1 MSAVTTHVLDTARG
15 VPAAGVQVWLEQVS
29 VGGRTEVA
37 RTRTG
42 SDGRAVQRDDA
53 EDPGP
58 AWDSAA
64 AFEG

>member
-1 MSAVTTHVLDTARG
+1 MSGASHFES
-15 VPAAGVQVWLEQVS
+15 AGLRVS
-29 VGGRTEVA
+29 VGGRTEIA

-42 SDGRAVQRDDA
+42 SDGRAVQGDDA